1 MEGCGMSSE
10 YLVGTEGK
18 WWCPLVTAWS
28 LGEGW
33 FYCQAGDVSWASRAR
48 KIEAVK
54 LERAD
59 I

>member
-1 MEGCGMSSE
+1 MSSE

-18 WWCPLVTAWS
+18 RWCPLVTAWS

-33 FYCQAGDVSWASRAR
+33 FYCQAGDVFWASRAR